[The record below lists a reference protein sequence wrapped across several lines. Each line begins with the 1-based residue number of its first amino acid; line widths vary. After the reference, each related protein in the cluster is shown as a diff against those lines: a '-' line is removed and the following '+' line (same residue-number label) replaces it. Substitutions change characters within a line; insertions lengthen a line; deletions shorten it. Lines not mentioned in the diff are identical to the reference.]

1 VSGVMTFRRERLF
14 KPRSRRAG
22 RASRVAS
29 SRIVLRDMHNYMG
42 RERRFITVRFTR
54 TFAGRIM
61 ENDLRRHV
69 EDSARARA
77 WIFSE
82 RARES
87 AMYHKVMKYIMTPQ
101 LSSAIAA
108 GRR

>member
-1 VSGVMTFRRERLF
+1 
-14 KPRSRRAG
+14 
-22 RASRVAS
+22 
-29 SRIVLRDMHNYMG
+29 
-42 RERRFITVRFTR
+42 VRFTR

-61 ENDLRRHV
+61 DNDLRRHV

-77 WIFSE
+77 GARVDILGT

-108 GRR
+108 GRH